1 MMPEGHF
8 HRSRIAQL
16 DEDEE
21 DEEPITAENGATF
34 DWIASKL
41 T

>member
-1 MMPEGHF
+1 MEIYQF
-8 HRSRIAQL
+8 HQYNRR
-16 DEDEE
+16 EE
-21 DEEPITAENGATF
+21 EEEEEEEEPITAENGATF